1 MISGI
6 FHLALIMMLSIASA
20 ATTTSATPTSVW
32 VTGTDSN
39 GITRTTLS
47 EYYQSFLSYP
57 TTAASVPEGSVG
69 LGSISGISG
78 TLASIRTYDMVTV
91 SSTENGAQSLF
102 HIGLGEHKTLETFT
116 ASLALFP
123 LAIFFLVFFL

>member
-69 LGSISGISG
+69 LGSISG